1 MNIFLLSLNP
11 EEAAEFHCDK
21 HVIKMILETTQLL
34 YMCWAYFD
42 ENNWRDNLEIQL
54 TENKTMKEMKENN
67 QKVNFS
73 TYKCG
78 KGHMNHPCSK
88 WLRESSQNYKWLC
101 ELGLKLCEEKA
112 HRWPKN
118 KKHGSQ
124 GHLEVLSN
132 NIPKGLKDLETNSYA
147 LAMPEEC
154 KLDNAVESYR
164 KYYILHKQHIYKW
177 TNRKN
182 PFWIKNNII

>member
-88 WLRESSQNYKWLC
+88 
-101 ELGLKLCEEKA
+101 
-112 HRWPKN
+112 
-118 KKHGSQ
+118 
-124 GHLEVLSN
+124 
-132 NIPKGLKDLETNSYA
+132 
-147 LAMPEEC
+147 
-154 KLDNAVESYR
+154 
-164 KYYILHKQHIYKW
+164 
-177 TNRKN
+177 
-182 PFWIKNNII
+182 